1 MSGLKDTHLF
11 HSLLSYFFV
20 ALLLSGCGGGDDGG
34 STPIPTTPTTP
45 TLSSLSITPVESTLK
60 KSETFQLSVTGTYS
74 NNSTQNLTSSATW
87 TVADAAVLEVSNTG
101 LITTLEAGT
110 TTVTAT
116 YEGKSNEISVSVKA
130 LTDLVISP
138 VVMTLLIGS
147 SEQLNVTGQYT
158 DNSNENLD
166 SLVTWESSDPS
177 VASISTSG
185 VLLAVSAGSTSITAS
200 LQGVSKT
207 FQVTV
212 KALTDLV
219 ISPIV
224 MTLVIGSSEQLNVT
238 GQYTDN
244 SNENLNSSVTWES
257 SDPSVASISTSGVLL
272 AISEGTT
279 SITASFQGISETLP
293 IRVLQDFVSLSV
305 TEVTSPLKIAET
317 FQLIAT
323 STLANGSSQDSTSLA
338 SWSVADSEVLNV
350 SDTGLVTALSAG
362 TTSVT
367 ATFEGLSTQQN
378 ISVKAL
384 TALAISP
391 TTVTLAIASS
401 QQLSLSGIYSD
412 NSNETLTNGITWQSS
427 NPSIASI
434 SNTGV
439 VLGISVGTVSIT
451 AGVGELS
458 SNLNVTISPATLQSI
473 VVSSPIIQIAAGLT
487 SNFSAKGIYSDGTEQ
502 DLSNQVVWSVS
513 DSTIASIN
521 SETGLLTALQT
532 GSVSAIASKQGLTS
546 SLSIS
551 VSAATLT
558 GIAITPSELSLAKGT
573 IEPITVTAT
582 FSDNTKLDVGSQV
595 EWTNSNNEIA
605 SIESDPS
612 TVSALMPG
620 STTLTASLSGQQA
633 ELSIDVTDAELVS
646 LTLSPINTSIPL
658 GQSQQYSAQGTF
670 SDGTVQDL
678 TSEVTW
684 LSSNQDKALI
694 SNTQSSPGLADSVA
708 LGSTSL
714 TAVLGSIQQ
723 NTMLTISN
731 AVLSSIE
738 IQPTNQTVAKG
749 TDTQIKALGHFTD
762 GSLIDLTSQVLWS
775 SSNTSSVDVQSSS
788 NGSVLIQNEG
798 SALISAELQGLVGLG
813 HITVTSATLQSIF
826 INAAQTSVPSG
837 ITQRLIAVGT
847 YSDMTSRDVSQQV
860 SWKSD
865 DVLKATV
872 ANNNTESGLV
882 TAISPGQLT
891 ISANLDLLT
900 DQINIDV
907 TDAELTSIQVNS
919 ASTQVIVPSSI
930 LATAIANFSDSS
942 TLDVSS
948 QVNWLSSDTNIA
960 EVGNS
965 SADKGLVK
973 ALAAGSVNIS
983 ASILGI
989 NSLLVPLEVS
999 LEPNLPKALSLTVQ
1013 PNFILNDDN
1022 DTALVNLVLVP
1033 NAETG
1038 VIADGT
1044 PITLTINEGT
1054 TNRDE
1059 ELVTTNGAVSY
1070 LLKSTYDGFIS
1081 LSATASNYSV
1091 GAGVSSTDELT
1102 DAFSVIGQGSAVYEN
1117 NTLKAGSVFYLFVKN
1132 LTNRAFIVEQI
1143 NFGYLDPNNNN
1154 AFVNFP
1160 ESPISS
1166 GAFVSNGDLT
1176 AGEFNYIG
1184 YELESD
1190 VEASIYVISYLLYD
1204 SQSDSTFRFDSTFN
1218 FAQ

>member
-11 HSLLSYFFV
+11 HSLLSYFFA
-20 ALLLSGCGGGDDGG
+20 ALLLSGCGGGGDGG
-34 STPIPTTPTTP
+34 SAPVPTAA
-45 TLSSLSITPVESTLK
+45 TLSSLSITTVASTLK

-74 NNSTQNLTSSATW
+74 NNSTRNLTSLVSWSVTNSAI
-87 TVADAAVLEVSNTG
+87 LEVSNTG
-101 LITTLEAGT
+101 LITALTAGT
-110 TTVTAT
+110 SAVTAT

-138 VVMTLLIGS
+138 ISEALIIAS
-147 SEQLNVTGQYT
+147 SQ
-158 DNSNENLD
+158 
-166 SLVTWESSDPS
+166 
-177 VASISTSG
+177 
-185 VLLAVSAGSTSITAS
+185 
-200 LQGVSKT
+200 
-207 FQVTV
+207 
-212 KALTDLV
+212 
-219 ISPIV
+219 
-224 MTLVIGSSEQLNVT
+224 QLNVT

-244 SNENLNSSVTWES
+244 SNENLNSVVTWES
-257 SDPSVASISTSGVLL
+257 SDSSVASISDSGVLL

-279 SITASFQGISETLP
+279 SITASLEGVSEILQ
-293 IRVLQDFVSLSV
+293 IRVRQDFVSLSI
-305 TEVTSPLKIAET
+305 TEVTSALKISET
-317 FQLIAT
+317 FQLTAT
-323 STLANGSSQDSTSLA
+323 STLANGSTQNSTSLA
-338 SWSVADSEVLNV
+338 DWSVADSQVLEV

-401 QQLSLSGIYSD
+401 QQLNLSGIYSD

-439 VLGISVGTVSIT
+439 VLGISAGTVSIT

-458 SNLNVTISPATLQSI
+458 SNLNVTISAATLQSI
-473 VVSSPIIQIAAGLT
+473 VVSSPVTQITAGLT
-487 SNFSAKGIYSDGTEQ
+487 SSFSAKGIYSDGTEQ

-513 DSTIASIN
+513 DSTIASID
-521 SETGLLTALQT
+521 SETGLLMALQT

-582 FSDNTKLDVGSQV
+582 FSDNTKLDVGNQV

-694 SNTQSSPGLADSVA
+694 SNTQSSPGLVDSVE

-738 IQPTNQTVAKG
+738 IQPTKQTVAKG

-813 HITVTSATLQSIF
+813 HITVTSATLQSIS
-826 INAAQTSVPSG
+826 INAAQTTVPSG
-837 ITQRLIAVGT
+837 ITQSLIAVGT

-891 ISANLDLLT
+891 ISANLELLT

-930 LATAIANFSDSS
+930 LATAIASFSDSS

-960 EVGNS
+960 EIGNS
-965 SADKGLVK
+965 
-973 ALAAGSVNIS
+973 
-983 ASILGI
+983 
-989 NSLLVPLEVS
+989 
-999 LEPNLPKALSLTVQ
+999 
-1013 PNFILNDDN
+1013 
-1022 DTALVNLVLVP
+1022 
-1033 NAETG
+1033 
-1038 VIADGT
+1038 
-1044 PITLTINEGT
+1044 
-1054 TNRDE
+1054 
-1059 ELVTTNGAVSY
+1059 
-1070 LLKSTYDGFIS
+1070 
-1081 LSATASNYSV
+1081 
-1091 GAGVSSTDELT
+1091 
-1102 DAFSVIGQGSAVYEN
+1102 
-1117 NTLKAGSVFYLFVKN
+1117 
-1132 LTNRAFIVEQI
+1132 
-1143 NFGYLDPNNNN
+1143 
-1154 AFVNFP
+1154 
-1160 ESPISS
+1160 
-1166 GAFVSNGDLT
+1166 
-1176 AGEFNYIG
+1176 
-1184 YELESD
+1184 
-1190 VEASIYVISYLLYD
+1190 
-1204 SQSDSTFRFDSTFN
+1204 
-1218 FAQ
+1218 